1 MDTFEYVR
9 LGGDDRYQTSGA
21 VATWAADN
29 GLGWSKPGVATG
41 ISAPDVLAGSAFCGA
56 NSSVL
61 LLADDSDDSNVK
73 LLRENKAK
81 IRKVYVL
88 GGESAVGPAVYSA
101 IVNAVD

>member
-41 ISAPDVLAGSAFCGA
+41 ISAPDALAGSAFCGA